1 MPKRNGILTAA
12 PPKRSRTRERLLKSA
27 FELVMQNGFAEV
39 TMDQVAARAGM
50 TKGAI
55 YGNFQDKEDLM
66 LAMVLANSRFL
77 GDDIAFGDS
86 LREYLSNLGRRV
98 AAVTAPPTGTIT
110 FHAYA
115 ANNPQ
120 MIERLTDYF
129 AKRFKLRESELAE
142 AFPDLPLPLPPGQFA
157 AIVQAVTLGI
167 MYQRLLSR
175 DLISDETIIATFEA
189 LASVRRSG
197 QARTT

>member
-1 MPKRNGILTAA
+1 
-12 PPKRSRTRERLLKSA
+12 
-27 FELVMQNGFAEV
+27 
-39 TMDQVAARAGM
+39 MDQVAARAGM

-66 LAMVLANSRFL
+66 LAMVLGNSRSL

-86 LREYLSNLGRRV
+86 LRDYLSNLARRV
-98 AAVTAPPTGTIT
+98 AAVTSPPTGTIT

-120 MIERLTDYF
+120 MIERLTDHF
-129 AKRFKLRESELAE
+129 AERFKLREAELAK
-142 AFPDLPLPLPPGQFA
+142 AFPDEPLPLPPGQFA
-157 AIVQAVTLGI
+157 AVVQAVTMGI

-175 DLISDETIIATFEA
+175 DLISDETVIATFEA
-189 LASVRRSG
+189 LASVGRSRQG
-197 QARTT
+197 RE